1 SSSREKRKRSYAN
14 KSGCVRKLKRVV
26 EKSSWPKNAQGP
38 RRKSG
43 LTARPRRQKSAGAQ
57 RKPLGPT
64 HVAARRKRNSG
75 SKRGCARKRKRVAW
89 KSSWPR
95 NAQKP
100 RRRNERAAK
109 PRRQKS
115 AGAQRKQLGPS
126 SSREKRKRSYAN
138 KSGCVRKVKRVVEK
152 SSWPK
157 NAQGPRRKNGLGA
170 KPRKRT
176 SAGAQ

>member
-57 RKPLGPT
+57 RKPLGQT
-64 HVAARRKRNSG
+64 HVAARRKRNSA
-75 SKRGCARKRKRVAW
+75 SKRGCARRRKRVAW

-100 RRRNERAAK
+100 RR
-109 PRRQKS
+109 
-115 AGAQRKQLGPS
+115 
-126 SSREKRKRSYAN
+126 
-138 KSGCVRKVKRVVEK
+138 
-152 SSWPK
+152 
-157 NAQGPRRKNGLGA
+157 KNGLGA
-170 KPRKRT
+170 KPRKRKNAGRQRKPLGPT
-176 SAGAQ
+176 RRNERGAKPRRQKSADAQRKQLGPSSNREKRKRSYAN